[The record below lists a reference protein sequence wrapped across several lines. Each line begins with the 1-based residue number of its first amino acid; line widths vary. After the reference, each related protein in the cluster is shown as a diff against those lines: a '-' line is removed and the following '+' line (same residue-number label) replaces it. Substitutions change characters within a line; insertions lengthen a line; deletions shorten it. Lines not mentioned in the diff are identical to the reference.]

1 MLYFPL
7 KERLKKLFASPKYWQ
22 MCQHEYARPRNA
34 NLMTDIYDAPAW
46 KEFMGPVSH
55 PNTRIGL
62 IYCIDAFPVNAEG
75 SKSMKPG
82 GYMNASLPP
91 TERGKAQNMLLQ
103 IVIPTEL
110 KEDQQKKY
118 YDFMAQFE
126 LNELF
131 HRGVSGVRV
140 KIFCTSMDTP
150 GRAELMGDVR
160 AIINYCAIYSVG
172 CLFHYIFFLYF
183 FIVYISTC
191 RDSKLHGVPIVSSV
205 FTQLDSW
212 CHT

>member
-1 MLYFPL
+1 MLVLQRVLYFPL

-22 MCQHEYARPRNA
+22 MCQHEYVRPRRA

-46 KEFMGPVSH
+46 QEFMGPVSH
-55 PNTRIGL
+55 PNDRIAL
-62 IYCIDAFPVNAEG
+62 IYCIDAFPVNSEG

-103 IVIPTEL
+103 IVIPTGL

-118 YDFMAQFE
+118 YDFMAKFE

-150 GRAELMGDVR
+150 GRAELMGDV
-160 AIINYCAIYSVG
+160 V
-172 CLFHYIFFLYF
+172 
-183 FIVYISTC
+183 IS
-191 RDSKLHGVPIVSSV
+191 L
-205 FTQLDSW
+205 
-212 CHT
+212 

>member
-7 KERLKKLFASPKYWQ
+7 KQRLKKLFSNAKYWK
-22 MCQHEYARPRNA
+22 MCQHEYVRPRNA

-46 KEFMGPVSH
+46 QEFMGPISS
-55 PNTRIGL
+55 PINRIGL
-62 IYCIDAFPVNAEG
+62 IYCIDAFPVNSEG
-75 SKSMKPG
+75 SKSAKPG

-91 TERGKAQNMLLQ
+91 TERSKAQNMLLQ

-118 YDFMAQFE
+118 YDFMSKYE

-131 HRGVSGVRV
+131 HHGVSGVHA

-150 GRAELMGDVR
+150 GRAELMGDG
-160 AIINYCAIYSVG
+160 S
-172 CLFHYIFFLYF
+172 YF
-183 FIVYISTC
+183 FIIY
-191 RDSKLHGVPIVSSV
+191 V
-205 FTQLDSW
+205 FH
-212 CHT
+212 CIYCFI

>member
-46 KEFMGPVSH
+46 KEFMGPVVSH

-172 CLFHYIFFLYF
+172 CLFHYIFFHCIYF
-183 FIVYISTC
+183 HMQGF
-191 RDSKLHGVPIVSSV
+191 KAA
-205 FTQLDSW
+205 
-212 CHT
+212 